1 MSFHLATFPFHLA
14 DMDIDLRAIHEEEV
28 SSSVGQGSPLDQKS
42 LPHQEWTSNLERT
55 SNLEWQQD

>member
-42 LPHQEWTSNLERT
+42 LPHQEW
-55 SNLEWQQD
+55 QQD